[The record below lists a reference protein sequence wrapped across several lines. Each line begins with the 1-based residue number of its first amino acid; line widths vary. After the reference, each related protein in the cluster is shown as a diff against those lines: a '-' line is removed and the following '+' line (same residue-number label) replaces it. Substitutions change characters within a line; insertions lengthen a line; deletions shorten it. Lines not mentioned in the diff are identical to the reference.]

1 MKKVIAILLVLAM
14 VFALAACGNSG
25 GNTPANTNTTPANT
39 NTTPTNNAAENTNTT
54 PAATWPSG
62 EIELLS
68 GYQAGSLTD
77 NNIQTIK
84 DWIME
89 KTGAKVTVTNDE
101 KGGGANLAVKLSKAK
116 GDGLTIM
123 LFGLNNLSNYIQ
135 GIWTVDP
142 TDASLFKPVCGIAQ
156 PNPYSG
162 CVLLT
167 NTENPYSNWEELEK
181 YIKDN
186 PGKVTVMQINGK
198 VMDSKTKSL
207 FYQRGLQ
214 DDVVWADTDS
224 KSCTNELLGNN
235 INIVMLDENT
245 AAALMADAE
254 TGKKV
259 KAIINCRPDEDFSYY
274 NKDNCPNL
282 DLIKEIPTLVD
293 VFGEEQ
299 AKQYNLANF
308 SFFVVPASTPD
319 DIVAQIKACIDAID
333 DEPESTDTSSFYMRC
348 RSNTGSKYYSKDWTT
363 ESLQKEYSAALE
375 KVKLFLK

>member
-1 MKKVIAILLVLAM
+1 MKKVIAILLLVVM
-14 VFALAACGNSG
+14 VFSLAACGNNG
-25 GNTPANTNTTPANT
+25 GNTGAK
-39 NTTPTNNAAENTNTT
+39 
-54 PAATWPSG
+54 WPSG
-62 EIELLS
+62 EVTLLS

-84 DWIME
+84 DWIVQ
-89 KTGAKVTVTNDE
+89 KTGAKVTVKNDE
-101 KGGGANLAVKLSKAK
+101 KGGGANLAVELSKAK

-142 TDASLFKPVCGIAQ
+142 TDEKLFKPVCGIAQ

-167 NTENPYSNWEELEK
+167 NTANPYNTWQELED
-181 YIKDN
+181 YIKAN
-186 PGKVTVMQINGK
+186 PKKVTVMDIAGK

-207 FYQRGLQ
+207 FYQRELQ
-214 DDVVWADTDS
+214 DLVTWAPTDS
-224 KSCTNELLGNN
+224 KSCQNELLGNN

-259 KAIINCRPDEDFSYY
+259 KAIINCRPDKDFSYY
-274 NKDNCPNL
+274 TAEDAPNL
-282 DLIKEIPTLVD
+282 DLIKSIPTLED
-293 VFGEEQ
+293 VFGADL

-319 DIVAQIKACIDAID
+319 DIVKQIKDCIDAID
-333 DEPESTDTSSFYMRC
+333 KEAPDSDFGKRC
-348 RSNTGSKYYSKDWTT
+348 RANTGSKYYSVDWTS
-363 ESLQKEYSAALE
+363 ESLMKEWKSALE

>member
-14 VFALAACGNSG
+14 VFALAACGGKTPAN
-25 GNTPANTNTTPANT
+25 NTPANNTPAN
-39 NTTPTNNAAENTNTT
+39 NEAETPK
-54 PAATWPSG
+54 WPNG
-62 EIELLS
+62 EVTLLS

-77 NNIQTIK
+77 NNIQMIK
-84 DWIME
+84 DWIIKE
-89 KTGAKVTVTNDE
+89 TGAKVTVTNDE
-101 KGGGANLAVKLSKAK
+101 KGGGANLAVKLSQAA
-116 GDGLTIM
+116 GDGQTLM

-142 TDASLFKPVCGIAQ
+142 TDAKLFKAVCGIAQ

-162 CVLLT
+162 CMLLT
-167 NTENPYSNWEELEK
+167 NTANPYSNWQELED
-181 YIKDN
+181 YIKAN
-186 PGKVTVMQINGK
+186 PGTVTVMNINGK

-214 DDVVWADTDS
+214 DMVKWADTDS

-245 AAALMADAE
+245 AAGLLADAE

-259 KAIINCRPDEDFSYY
+259 KAIINCRPDKDFSYY
-274 NKDNCPNL
+274 TKEDAPNL
-282 DLIKEIPTLVD
+282 DLIKSIPTLED
-293 VFGEEQ
+293 VFGKELAQ
-299 AKQYNLANF
+299 QYNLANF

-319 DIVAQIKACIDAID
+319 EIVAQIKACIDKID
-333 DEPESTDTSSFYMRC
+333 AEPEGSDFYKRA
-348 RSNTGSKYYSKDWTT
+348 RANTGSKYYSTDWTS
-363 ESLQKEYSAALE
+363 ESLMKEWQSTLE